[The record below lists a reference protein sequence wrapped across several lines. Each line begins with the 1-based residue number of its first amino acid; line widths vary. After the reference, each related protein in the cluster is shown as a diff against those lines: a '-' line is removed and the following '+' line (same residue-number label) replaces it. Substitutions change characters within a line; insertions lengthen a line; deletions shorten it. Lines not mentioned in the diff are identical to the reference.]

1 MRIQIFRI
9 KLSMSYFKI
18 EVLLRRRKY
27 RIIAFHIRLRNDT
40 LEIDIKTSNGFPSV
54 LFEKT
59 KRYKTKPLTQL
70 VQLQNRYQKE
80 IDGDMYLNHVS
91 IEEIFSIYRSLHD
104 LFSCSSYDW
113 IFLLD
118 ELKLYEFR
126 EYTERILTTE
136 FTGFIVHVGSISN
149 ESLVELTK
157 EFPEKANII
166 IDLDISSDYS
176 NAKALKFHAVDYKEA
191 R

>member
-1 MRIQIFRI
+1 M
-9 KLSMSYFKI
+9 
-18 EVLLRRRKY
+18 
-27 RIIAFHIRLRNDT
+27 
-40 LEIDIKTSNGFPSV
+40 
-54 LFEKT
+54 

-70 VQLQNRYQKE
+70 VQLQN
-80 IDGDMYLNHVS
+80 
-91 IEEIFSIYRSLHD
+91 
-104 LFSCSSYDW
+104 
-113 IFLLD
+113 
-118 ELKLYEFR
+118 R

-191 R
+191 LIYDEKDGDVEFFIKATHIGHRKFIYGHLKVREKKTIFTT